1 MQIIKLG
8 SLARI
13 ARLGRTSGFAVI
25 CAVALL
31 LGPGCAE
38 EDDTP
43 KTLEMPGTIQKIDLQ
58 KRTVEVMIYS
68 EKQKAEMPV
77 TIELTEETEVMINGV
92 LAKFEDVRTGETA
105 EGTVLVE
112 KRDGKRHF
120 VATRVKIERA
130 ETLTAPGA
138 DGKTDSPTTNSSS
151 NGE

>member
-1 MQIIKLG
+1 MQIIKLE
-8 SLARI
+8 SLARTVW
-13 ARLGRTSGFAVI
+13 LGRTSGFTVI

-31 LGPGCAE
+31 FAVGCAE

-68 EKQKAEMPV
+68 EKQKAELPV
-77 TIELTEETEVMINGV
+77 TIELTDETEVMINGA
-92 LAKFEDVRTGETA
+92 LAKFEDVRIGETA

-138 DGKTDSPTTNSSS
+138 DGKAESPTTSASS